1 MTQDRLNSLAI
12 MSIENQVARQM
23 NLQTVL
29 KDFSEQ
35 KLRNMESISI
45 VDIDFYLIKFSSI
58 YSLKC
63 MEFLWQ
69 KY

>member
-12 MSIENQVARQM
+12 MSIETQVARQM

-45 VDIDFYLIKFSSI
+45 VDIDFYSIKFSSI
-58 YSLKC
+58 YSLKF
-63 MEFLWQ
+63 M
-69 KY
+69 

>member
-12 MSIENQVARQM
+12 MSIETQVARQM

-45 VDIDFYLIKFSSI
+45 VDIDFYSIKFSSI

-63 MEFLWQ
+63 M
-69 KY
+69 